1 MDWILL
7 YNKKV
12 EVPFKPTFTDFK
24 DTSNF
29 ELYED
34 EKYKSMKGSDI
45 DQTYFND
52 F

>member
-12 EVPFKPTFTDFK
+12 EVPFKPDFTDFK

-29 ELYED
+29 EIYED
-34 EKYKSMKGSDI
+34 ENDKSAITSVI